1 MNNKNIFKYLIII
14 AIVVLVIVATVLIIL
29 NTKVKNPNIQED
41 VGEEDLPELEIDE
54 SIEKIDQINTFSMVE
69 KIVNSNID
77 SNTTFFATEIYFQE
91 IDVVLAYRLYVFGEI
106 FDIGNQSYQN
116 VFFAIDFDEES
127 SNYKITQKKLDI
139 EQSEYEQIAKS
150 GAQKYLITD
159 NYNGEFL
166 QEDISDNLVVKRYF
180 DYYKMLMITNPE
192 KAYSLLD
199 DEYKKIKFENY
210 NNFYTYINNKIAQIK
225 AMELFGLNIHFPV
238 TDPTWIFFLVLI
250 IILFAPM
257 ILGRLRIPHIIGMI
271 LAGVLVGKYGFNILE
286 RDSSFELFGKVG
298 LYYIMFLAGLEMDM
312 DDFKKNK
319 TKGLV
324 FGLFTFL
331 IPMALGI
338 WSSMSLLDYG
348 LVTSILLASMYAS
361 HTLIAYPIISRYGLS
376 RQRTVSITIGGTAV
390 TVVLALMV
398 LAVIGGMY
406 KGEDVGGL
414 FWAILLGKVL
424 ALFGLIIFLM
434 PRISRWFFRTYEDA
448 VMQFVFVLAMV
459 FLGGGLMELVGMEGI
474 LGAFLAGLVLNRFV
488 PHVSPLMNRLEFVGN
503 ALFIPYFLIGVGMI
517 IDVRCLFTQG
527 EALKVAVVM
536 TVVATFSKWL
546 AAWITQ
552 KIYGMQKV
560 ERSLIFGLSNA
571 QAAATLAAVL
581 IGHEII
587 MENGER
593 LLNDDVL
600 NGTVVMILFTCIIS
614 SVATERAARRMVTQ
628 ENLTGNDDKNNKEQE
643 RILIPVANPDTIEG
657 LVGMALMMRH
667 PKQKEPLV
675 ALSVINDNNASET
688 KELIGK
694 RNLERTAMVAAA
706 ADASVKTVL
715 RYDLNIAQGII
726 HTLKEYAVTD
736 VVIGLH
742 RKTNL
747 MDSFFGTMTENLLKG
762 THRQIMIAKL
772 LMPVNTLRRIVV
784 AVPEKAEYE
793 VGFMKWVVQLCR
805 MGKLLGCRVHF
816 FATEDTLRHLRAV
829 VEKQEANTFTE
840 FSVLEEWDDLLLL
853 TGQVNFDHLFVVV
866 SARKGSISYQ
876 TSFERLPSQVSKY
889 FADASLLIIYPDQLG
904 DPQEIVSFSD
914 PRGQSETRMYD
925 NVGKWFY
932 KWFKKGDE
940 RN

>member
-1 MNNKNIFKYLIII
+1 
-14 AIVVLVIVATVLIIL
+14 
-29 NTKVKNPNIQED
+29 
-41 VGEEDLPELEIDE
+41 
-54 SIEKIDQINTFSMVE
+54 
-69 KIVNSNID
+69 
-77 SNTTFFATEIYFQE
+77 
-91 IDVVLAYRLYVFGEI
+91 
-106 FDIGNQSYQN
+106 
-116 VFFAIDFDEES
+116 
-127 SNYKITQKKLDI
+127 
-139 EQSEYEQIAKS
+139 
-150 GAQKYLITD
+150 
-159 NYNGEFL
+159 
-166 QEDISDNLVVKRYF
+166 
-180 DYYKMLMITNPE
+180 
-192 KAYSLLD
+192 
-199 DEYKKIKFENY
+199 
-210 NNFYTYINNKIAQIK
+210 
-225 AMELFGLNIHFPV
+225 MELFDLNIHFPV

-271 LAGVLVGKYGFNILE
+271 LAGVVVGKYGFNILE

-312 DDFKKNK
+312 DDFKKNR

-324 FGLFTFL
+324 FGMFTFL
-331 IPMALGI
+331 IPMGLGI
-338 WSSMSLLDYG
+338 WSSMSMLNYG
-348 LVTSILLASMYAS
+348 FLTSVLLASMYAS

-414 FWAILLGKVL
+414 FWVLLVAKVVL
-424 ALFGLIIFLM
+424 LFGLIIFLM

-448 VMQFVFVLAMV
+448 VMQFIFVLAMV

-517 IDVRCLFTQG
+517 IDVRCLFTEG

-552 KIYGMQKV
+552 KIYGMKKV
-560 ERSLIFGLSNA
+560 EGSLIFGLSNA

-581 IGHEII
+581 IGHGII

-614 SVATERAARRMVTQ
+614 SVVTERAARKMVTQ
-628 ENLTGNDDKNNKEQE
+628 ENLMEGSEGKEQE
-643 RILIPVANPDTIEG
+643 RILIPVANPETIEG
-657 LVGMALMMRH
+657 LVGMALTMRH
-667 PKQKEPLV
+667 PKQKESLV
-675 ALSVINDNNASET
+675 ALSVINDNNTSET

-694 RNLERTAMVAAA
+694 RNLERTAMIAAA

-726 HTLKEYAVTD
+726 HTQKEYAVTD
-736 VVIGLH
+736 IVIGLH

-747 MDSFFGTMTENLLKG
+747 IDSFFGTMTENLLKV
-762 THRQIMIAKL
+762 TNRQIMIAKL

-784 AVPEKAEYE
+784 AVPDKAEYE
-793 VGFMKWVVQLCR
+793 KGFLKWMTQLCR
-805 MGKLLGCRVHF
+805 MGKQLGCRVHF
-816 FATEDTLRHLRAV
+816 FATEDTLKHLRALT
-829 VEKQEANTFTE
+829 EKQEANTFTE
-840 FSVLEEWDDLLLL
+840 FSLLEEWDDLLLL
-853 TGQVNFDHLFVVV
+853 TGQVNYDHLFVVV
-866 SARKGSISYQ
+866 SSRKGSISYQ
-876 TSFERLPSQVSKY
+876 TSFERLPSQISKY
-889 FADASLLIIYPDQLG
+889 FANNSLLIVYPDQLG
-904 DPQEIVSFSD
+904 DDPQEIVSFSD
-914 PRGQSETRMYD
+914 PRGQSETRVYD

>member
-1 MNNKNIFKYLIII
+1 
-14 AIVVLVIVATVLIIL
+14 
-29 NTKVKNPNIQED
+29 
-41 VGEEDLPELEIDE
+41 
-54 SIEKIDQINTFSMVE
+54 
-69 KIVNSNID
+69 
-77 SNTTFFATEIYFQE
+77 
-91 IDVVLAYRLYVFGEI
+91 
-106 FDIGNQSYQN
+106 
-116 VFFAIDFDEES
+116 
-127 SNYKITQKKLDI
+127 
-139 EQSEYEQIAKS
+139 
-150 GAQKYLITD
+150 
-159 NYNGEFL
+159 
-166 QEDISDNLVVKRYF
+166 
-180 DYYKMLMITNPE
+180 
-192 KAYSLLD
+192 
-199 DEYKKIKFENY
+199 
-210 NNFYTYINNKIAQIK
+210 
-225 AMELFGLNIHFPV
+225 MELFDLNIHFPV

-271 LAGVLVGKYGFNILE
+271 LAGVVVGKYGFNILE

-312 DDFKKNK
+312 DDFKKNR
-319 TKGLV
+319 TKGLI
-324 FGLFTFL
+324 FGMFTFL
-331 IPMALGI
+331 IPMGLGI
-338 WSSMSLLDYG
+338 WSSMSMLDYG
-348 LVTSILLASMYAS
+348 FLTSVLLASMYAS

-414 FWAILLGKVL
+414 FWVLLVAKVVL
-424 ALFGLIIFLM
+424 LFGLIIILM

-448 VMQFVFVLAMV
+448 VMQFIFVLAMV

-517 IDVRCLFTQG
+517 IDVRCLFTEG

-552 KIYGMQKV
+552 KIYGMKKV
-560 ERSLIFGLSNA
+560 EGSLIFGLSNA

-581 IGHEII
+581 IGHGII

-614 SVATERAARRMVTQ
+614 SVVTERAARKMVTQ
-628 ENLTGNDDKNNKEQE
+628 ENLMEGSEGKEQE
-643 RILIPVANPDTIEG
+643 RILIPVANPETIEG

-667 PKQKEPLV
+667 PKQKESLV
-675 ALSVINDNNASET
+675 ALSVINDNNTSET

-694 RNLERTAMVAAA
+694 RNLERTAMIAAA

-726 HTLKEYAVTD
+726 HTQKEYAVTD
-736 VVIGLH
+736 IVIGLH

-762 THRQIMIAKL
+762 TNRQIMIAKL

-784 AVPEKAEYE
+784 AVPDKAEYE
-793 VGFMKWVVQLCR
+793 KGFLKWMTQLCR
-805 MGKLLGCRVHF
+805 MGKQLGCRVHF
-816 FATEDTLRHLRAV
+816 FATEDTLKHLRALT
-829 VEKQEANTFTE
+829 EKQEANTFTE
-840 FSVLEEWDDLLLL
+840 FSLLEEWDDLLLL
-853 TGQVNFDHLFVVV
+853 TGQVNYDHLFVVV
-866 SARKGSISYQ
+866 SSRKGSISYQ
-876 TSFERLPSQVSKY
+876 TSFERLPSQISKY
-889 FADASLLIIYPDQLG
+889 FANNSLLIVYPDQLG
-904 DPQEIVSFSD
+904 DDPQEIVSFSD
-914 PRGQSETRMYD
+914 PRGQSETRVYD

>member
-1 MNNKNIFKYLIII
+1 
-14 AIVVLVIVATVLIIL
+14 
-29 NTKVKNPNIQED
+29 
-41 VGEEDLPELEIDE
+41 
-54 SIEKIDQINTFSMVE
+54 
-69 KIVNSNID
+69 
-77 SNTTFFATEIYFQE
+77 
-91 IDVVLAYRLYVFGEI
+91 
-106 FDIGNQSYQN
+106 
-116 VFFAIDFDEES
+116 
-127 SNYKITQKKLDI
+127 
-139 EQSEYEQIAKS
+139 
-150 GAQKYLITD
+150 
-159 NYNGEFL
+159 
-166 QEDISDNLVVKRYF
+166 
-180 DYYKMLMITNPE
+180 
-192 KAYSLLD
+192 
-199 DEYKKIKFENY
+199 
-210 NNFYTYINNKIAQIK
+210 
-225 AMELFGLNIHFPV
+225 MELFDLNIHFPV

-271 LAGVLVGKYGFNILE
+271 LAGVVVGKYGFNILE

-312 DDFKKNK
+312 DDFKKNR

-324 FGLFTFL
+324 FGMFTFL
-331 IPMALGI
+331 IPMGLGI
-338 WSSMSLLDYG
+338 WSSMSMLNYG
-348 LVTSILLASMYAS
+348 FLTSVLLASMYAS

-414 FWAILLGKVL
+414 FWVLLVAKVVL
-424 ALFGLIIFLM
+424 LFGLIIFLM

-448 VMQFVFVLAMV
+448 VMQFIFVLAMV

-517 IDVRCLFTQG
+517 IDVRCLFTEG

-552 KIYGMQKV
+552 KIYGMKKV
-560 ERSLIFGLSNA
+560 EGSLIFGLSNA

-581 IGHEII
+581 IGHGII

-614 SVATERAARRMVTQ
+614 SVVTERAARKMVTQ
-628 ENLTGNDDKNNKEQE
+628 ENLMEGSEGKEQE
-643 RILIPVANPDTIEG
+643 RILIPVANPETIEG

-667 PKQKEPLV
+667 PKQKESLV
-675 ALSVINDNNASET
+675 ALSVINDNNTSET

-694 RNLERTAMVAAA
+694 RNLERTAMIAAA

-726 HTLKEYAVTD
+726 HTQKEYAVTD
-736 VVIGLH
+736 IVIGLH
-742 RKTNL
+742 RKTIL

-762 THRQIMIAKL
+762 TNRQIMIAKL

-784 AVPEKAEYE
+784 AVPDKAEYE
-793 VGFMKWVVQLCR
+793 KGFLKWMTQLCR
-805 MGKLLGCRVHF
+805 MGKQLGCRVHF
-816 FATEDTLRHLRAV
+816 FATEDTLKHLRALT
-829 VEKQEANTFTE
+829 EKQEANTFTE
-840 FSVLEEWDDLLLL
+840 FSLLEEWDDLLLL
-853 TGQVNFDHLFVVV
+853 TGQVNYDHLFVVV
-866 SARKGSISYQ
+866 SSRKGSISYQ
-876 TSFERLPSQVSKY
+876 TSFERLPSQISKY
-889 FADASLLIIYPDQLG
+889 FANNSLLIVYPDQLG
-904 DPQEIVSFSD
+904 DDPQEIVSFSD
-914 PRGQSETRMYD
+914 PRGQSETRVYD

>member
-1 MNNKNIFKYLIII
+1 
-14 AIVVLVIVATVLIIL
+14 
-29 NTKVKNPNIQED
+29 
-41 VGEEDLPELEIDE
+41 
-54 SIEKIDQINTFSMVE
+54 
-69 KIVNSNID
+69 
-77 SNTTFFATEIYFQE
+77 
-91 IDVVLAYRLYVFGEI
+91 
-106 FDIGNQSYQN
+106 
-116 VFFAIDFDEES
+116 
-127 SNYKITQKKLDI
+127 
-139 EQSEYEQIAKS
+139 
-150 GAQKYLITD
+150 
-159 NYNGEFL
+159 
-166 QEDISDNLVVKRYF
+166 
-180 DYYKMLMITNPE
+180 
-192 KAYSLLD
+192 
-199 DEYKKIKFENY
+199 
-210 NNFYTYINNKIAQIK
+210 
-225 AMELFGLNIHFPV
+225 MELFDLNIHFPV

-271 LAGVLVGKYGFNILE
+271 LAGVVVGKYGFNILE

-312 DDFKKNK
+312 DDFKKNR

-324 FGLFTFL
+324 FGMFTFL
-331 IPMALGI
+331 IPMGLGI
-338 WSSMSLLDYG
+338 WSSMSMLNYG
-348 LVTSILLASMYAS
+348 FLTSVLLASMYAS

-414 FWAILLGKVL
+414 FWVLLVAKVVL
-424 ALFGLIIFLM
+424 LFGLIIFLM

-448 VMQFVFVLAMV
+448 VMQFIFVLAMV

-517 IDVRCLFTQG
+517 IDVRCLFTEG

-552 KIYGMQKV
+552 KIYGMKKV
-560 ERSLIFGLSNA
+560 EGSLIFGLSNA

-581 IGHEII
+581 IGHGII

-614 SVATERAARRMVTQ
+614 SVVTERAARKMVTQ
-628 ENLTGNDDKNNKEQE
+628 ENLMEGSEGKEQE
-643 RILIPVANPDTIEG
+643 RILIPVANPETIEG

-667 PKQKEPLV
+667 PKQKESLV
-675 ALSVINDNNASET
+675 ALSVINDNNTSET

-694 RNLERTAMVAAA
+694 RNLERTAMIAAA

-726 HTLKEYAVTD
+726 HTQKEYAVTD
-736 VVIGLH
+736 IVIGLH

-762 THRQIMIAKL
+762 TNRQIMIAKL

-784 AVPEKAEYE
+784 AVPDKAEYE
-793 VGFMKWVVQLCR
+793 KGFLKWMTQLCR
-805 MGKLLGCRVHF
+805 MGKQLGCRVHF
-816 FATEDTLRHLRAV
+816 FATEDTLKHLRALT
-829 VEKQEANTFTE
+829 EKQEANTFTE
-840 FSVLEEWDDLLLL
+840 FSLLEEWDDLLLL
-853 TGQVNFDHLFVVV
+853 TGQVNYDHLFVVV
-866 SARKGSISYQ
+866 SSRKGSISYQ
-876 TSFERLPSQVSKY
+876 TSFERLPSQISKY
-889 FADASLLIIYPDQLG
+889 FANNSLLIVYPDQLG
-904 DPQEIVSFSD
+904 DDPQEIVSFSD
-914 PRGQSETRMYD
+914 PRGQSETRVYD
-925 NVGKWFY
+925 NVRKWFY

>member
-1 MNNKNIFKYLIII
+1 
-14 AIVVLVIVATVLIIL
+14 
-29 NTKVKNPNIQED
+29 
-41 VGEEDLPELEIDE
+41 
-54 SIEKIDQINTFSMVE
+54 
-69 KIVNSNID
+69 
-77 SNTTFFATEIYFQE
+77 
-91 IDVVLAYRLYVFGEI
+91 
-106 FDIGNQSYQN
+106 
-116 VFFAIDFDEES
+116 
-127 SNYKITQKKLDI
+127 
-139 EQSEYEQIAKS
+139 
-150 GAQKYLITD
+150 
-159 NYNGEFL
+159 
-166 QEDISDNLVVKRYF
+166 
-180 DYYKMLMITNPE
+180 
-192 KAYSLLD
+192 
-199 DEYKKIKFENY
+199 
-210 NNFYTYINNKIAQIK
+210 
-225 AMELFGLNIHFPV
+225 
-238 TDPTWIFFLVLI
+238 
-250 IILFAPM
+250 
-257 ILGRLRIPHIIGMI
+257 MI
-271 LAGVLVGKYGFNILE
+271 LAGVVVGKYGFNILE

-312 DDFKKNK
+312 DDFKKNR

-324 FGLFTFL
+324 FGMFTFL
-331 IPMALGI
+331 IPMGLGI
-338 WSSMSLLDYG
+338 WSSMSMLNYG
-348 LVTSILLASMYAS
+348 FLTSVLLASMYAS

-414 FWAILLGKVL
+414 FWVLLVAKVVL
-424 ALFGLIIFLM
+424 LFGLIIFLM

-448 VMQFVFVLAMV
+448 VMQFIFVLAMV

-517 IDVRCLFTQG
+517 IDVRCLFTEG

-552 KIYGMQKV
+552 KIYGMKKV
-560 ERSLIFGLSNA
+560 EGSLIFGLSNA

-581 IGHEII
+581 IGHGII

-614 SVATERAARRMVTQ
+614 SVVAERAARKMVTQ
-628 ENLTGNDDKNNKEQE
+628 ENLMEGSEGKEQE
-643 RILIPVANPDTIEG
+643 RILIPVANPETIEG

-667 PKQKEPLV
+667 PKQKESLV
-675 ALSVINDNNASET
+675 ALSVINDNNTSET

-694 RNLERTAMVAAA
+694 RNLERTAMIAAA

-726 HTLKEYAVTD
+726 HTQKEYAVTD
-736 VVIGLH
+736 IVIGLH

-762 THRQIMIAKL
+762 TNRQIMIAKL

-784 AVPEKAEYE
+784 AVPDKAEYE
-793 VGFMKWVVQLCR
+793 KGFLKWMTQLCR
-805 MGKLLGCRVHF
+805 MGKQLGCRVHF
-816 FATEDTLRHLRAV
+816 FATEDTLKHLRALT
-829 VEKQEANTFTE
+829 EKQEANTFTE
-840 FSVLEEWDDLLLL
+840 FSLLEEWDDLLLL
-853 TGQVNFDHLFVVV
+853 TGQVNYDHLFVVV
-866 SARKGSISYQ
+866 SSRKGSISYQ
-876 TSFERLPSQVSKY
+876 TSFERLPSQISKY
-889 FADASLLIIYPDQLG
+889 FANNSLLIVYPDQLG
-904 DPQEIVSFSD
+904 DDPQEIVSFSD
-914 PRGQSETRMYD
+914 PRGQSETRVYD

>member
-1 MNNKNIFKYLIII
+1 
-14 AIVVLVIVATVLIIL
+14 
-29 NTKVKNPNIQED
+29 
-41 VGEEDLPELEIDE
+41 
-54 SIEKIDQINTFSMVE
+54 
-69 KIVNSNID
+69 
-77 SNTTFFATEIYFQE
+77 
-91 IDVVLAYRLYVFGEI
+91 
-106 FDIGNQSYQN
+106 
-116 VFFAIDFDEES
+116 
-127 SNYKITQKKLDI
+127 
-139 EQSEYEQIAKS
+139 
-150 GAQKYLITD
+150 
-159 NYNGEFL
+159 
-166 QEDISDNLVVKRYF
+166 
-180 DYYKMLMITNPE
+180 
-192 KAYSLLD
+192 
-199 DEYKKIKFENY
+199 
-210 NNFYTYINNKIAQIK
+210 
-225 AMELFGLNIHFPV
+225 MELFDLNIHFPV

-271 LAGVLVGKYGFNILE
+271 LAGVVVGKYGFNILE

-312 DDFKKNK
+312 DDFKKNR

-331 IPMALGI
+331 IPMGLGI
-338 WSSMSLLDYG
+338 WSSMSMLDYG
-348 LVTSILLASMYAS
+348 FLTSVLLASMYAS
-361 HTLIAYPIISRYGLS
+361 HTLIAYPVISRYGLS

-406 KGEDVGGL
+406 KGEDVGGM
-414 FWAILLGKVL
+414 FWILLVAKVVL
-424 ALFGLIIFLM
+424 LFALIIFFM
-434 PRISRWFFRTYEDA
+434 PRLSRWFFRKYEDA

-517 IDVRCLFTQG
+517 IDVRCLFTEG

-536 TVVATFSKWL
+536 TVVATLSKWL

-552 KIYGMQKV
+552 KIYGMKKV

-581 IGHEII
+581 IGHGII
-587 MENGER
+587 MDNGER

-628 ENLTGNDDKNNKEQE
+628 ENLIEDNEGGKGKEQE
-643 RILIPVANPDTIEG
+643 RILIPVANPETIEG

-667 PKQKEPLV
+667 PKQKDPLV

-688 KELIGK
+688 KELLGK

-726 HTLKEYAVTD
+726 HTQKEYSVTD
-736 VVIGLH
+736 IVIGLH
-742 RKTNL
+742 RKTSL
-747 MDSFFGTMTENLLKG
+747 MDTFFGTMTENLLKG

-772 LMPVNTLRRIVV
+772 LLPVNTLRRIVV
-784 AVPEKAEYE
+784 AVPDKAEYE
-793 VGFMKWVVQLCR
+793 KGFLKWVTQLCR
-805 MGKLLGCRVHF
+805 VGKQLGCRVHF
-816 FATEDTLRHLRAV
+816 FATEDTSKHLRAV
-829 VEKQEANTFTE
+829 TKRQEADTYTE
-840 FSVLEEWDDLLLL
+840 FSLLEDWDDLLIL

-866 SARKGSISYQ
+866 SSRKGSISYQ
-876 TSFERLPSQVSKY
+876 TSFERLPSQVSRY
-889 FADASLLIIYPDQLG
+889 FANNSLLIVYPDQLG
-904 DPQEIVSFSD
+904 DDPQEILSFSD
-914 PRGQSETRMYD
+914 PRGQSETRVYD
-925 NVGKWFY
+925 NVGKWVY

>member
-1 MNNKNIFKYLIII
+1 
-14 AIVVLVIVATVLIIL
+14 
-29 NTKVKNPNIQED
+29 
-41 VGEEDLPELEIDE
+41 
-54 SIEKIDQINTFSMVE
+54 
-69 KIVNSNID
+69 
-77 SNTTFFATEIYFQE
+77 
-91 IDVVLAYRLYVFGEI
+91 
-106 FDIGNQSYQN
+106 
-116 VFFAIDFDEES
+116 
-127 SNYKITQKKLDI
+127 
-139 EQSEYEQIAKS
+139 
-150 GAQKYLITD
+150 
-159 NYNGEFL
+159 
-166 QEDISDNLVVKRYF
+166 
-180 DYYKMLMITNPE
+180 
-192 KAYSLLD
+192 
-199 DEYKKIKFENY
+199 
-210 NNFYTYINNKIAQIK
+210 
-225 AMELFGLNIHFPV
+225 MELFDLNIHFPV

-271 LAGVLVGKYGFNILE
+271 LAGVVVSKYGFNILE

-312 DDFKKNK
+312 DDFKKNR

-324 FGLFTFL
+324 FGMFTFL
-331 IPMALGI
+331 IPMGLGI
-338 WSSMSLLDYG
+338 WSSMSMLNYG
-348 LVTSILLASMYAS
+348 FLTSVLLASMYAS

-414 FWAILLGKVL
+414 FWVLLVAKVVL
-424 ALFGLIIFLM
+424 LFGLIIFLM

-448 VMQFVFVLAMV
+448 VMQFIFVLAMV

-517 IDVRCLFTQG
+517 IDVRCLFTEG

-552 KIYGMQKV
+552 KIYGMKKV
-560 ERSLIFGLSNA
+560 EGSLIFGLSNA

-581 IGHEII
+581 IGHGII

-614 SVATERAARRMVTQ
+614 SVVTERAARKMVTQ
-628 ENLTGNDDKNNKEQE
+628 ENLMEGSEGKEQE
-643 RILIPVANPDTIEG
+643 RILIPVANPETIEG

-667 PKQKEPLV
+667 PKQKESLV
-675 ALSVINDNNASET
+675 ALSVINDNNTSET

-694 RNLERTAMVAAA
+694 RNLERTAMIAAA

-726 HTLKEYAVTD
+726 HTQKEYAVTD
-736 VVIGLH
+736 IVIGLH

-762 THRQIMIAKL
+762 TNRQIMIAKL

-784 AVPEKAEYE
+784 AVPDKAEYE
-793 VGFMKWVVQLCR
+793 KGFLKWMTQLCR
-805 MGKLLGCRVHF
+805 MGKQLGCRVHF
-816 FATEDTLRHLRAV
+816 FATEDTLKHLRALT
-829 VEKQEANTFTE
+829 EKQEANTFTE
-840 FSVLEEWDDLLLL
+840 FSLLEEWDDLLLL
-853 TGQVNFDHLFVVV
+853 TGQVNYDHLFVVV
-866 SARKGSISYQ
+866 SSRKGSISYQ
-876 TSFERLPSQVSKY
+876 TSFERLPSQISKY
-889 FADASLLIIYPDQLG
+889 FANNSLLIVYPDQLG
-904 DPQEIVSFSD
+904 DDPQEIVSFSD
-914 PRGQSETRMYD
+914 PRGQSETRVYD

>member
-1 MNNKNIFKYLIII
+1 MFWQIFSSLLQSDQMLDIFKSDFRLQKYISGRYAFLATDSSRAGNINHFLPTVGHRLSSFELRSTFLRIRPMTNQYLIRINMSSPLPII
-14 AIVVLVIVATVLIIL
+14 
-29 NTKVKNPNIQED
+29 IQRND
-41 VGEEDLPELEIDE
+41 
-54 SIEKIDQINTFSMVE
+54 
-69 KIVNSNID
+69 
-77 SNTTFFATEIYFQE
+77 
-91 IDVVLAYRLYVFGEI
+91 
-106 FDIGNQSYQN
+106 
-116 VFFAIDFDEES
+116 
-127 SNYKITQKKLDI
+127 
-139 EQSEYEQIAKS
+139 
-150 GAQKYLITD
+150 
-159 NYNGEFL
+159 
-166 QEDISDNLVVKRYF
+166 
-180 DYYKMLMITNPE
+180 
-192 KAYSLLD
+192 
-199 DEYKKIKFENY
+199 
-210 NNFYTYINNKIAQIK
+210 
-225 AMELFGLNIHFPV
+225 IHFS
-238 TDPTWIFFLVLI
+238 
-250 IILFAPM
+250 A
-257 ILGRLRIPHIIGMI
+257 
-271 LAGVLVGKYGFNILE
+271 
-286 RDSSFELFGKVG
+286 DSSFELFGKVG

-312 DDFKKNK
+312 DDFKKNR
-319 TKGLV
+319 TKGLI
-324 FGLFTFL
+324 FGMFTFL
-331 IPMALGI
+331 IPMGLGI
-338 WSSMSLLDYG
+338 WSSMSMLDYG
-348 LVTSILLASMYAS
+348 FLTSVLLASMYAS

-414 FWAILLGKVL
+414 FWVLLVAKVVL
-424 ALFGLIIFLM
+424 LFGLIIFLM

-448 VMQFVFVLAMV
+448 VMQFIFVLAMV

-517 IDVRCLFTQG
+517 IDVRCLFTEG

-552 KIYGMQKV
+552 KIYGMKKV
-560 ERSLIFGLSNA
+560 EGSLIFGLSNA

-581 IGHEII
+581 IGHGII

-614 SVATERAARRMVTQ
+614 SVVTERAARKMVTQ
-628 ENLTGNDDKNNKEQE
+628 ENLMEGSEGKEQE
-643 RILIPVANPDTIEG
+643 RILIPVANPETIEG

-667 PKQKEPLV
+667 PKQKESLV
-675 ALSVINDNNASET
+675 ALSVINDNNTSET

-694 RNLERTAMVAAA
+694 RNLERTAMIAAA

-726 HTLKEYAVTD
+726 HTQKEYAVTD
-736 VVIGLH
+736 IVIGLH

-762 THRQIMIAKL
+762 TNRQIMIAKL

-784 AVPEKAEYE
+784 AVPDKAEYE
-793 VGFMKWVVQLCR
+793 KGFLKWMTQLCR
-805 MGKLLGCRVHF
+805 MGKQLGCRVHF
-816 FATEDTLRHLRAV
+816 FATEDTLKHLRALT
-829 VEKQEANTFTE
+829 EKQEANTFTE
-840 FSVLEEWDDLLLL
+840 FSLLEEWDDLLLL
-853 TGQVNFDHLFVVV
+853 TGQVNYDHLFVVV
-866 SARKGSISYQ
+866 SSRKGSISYQ
-876 TSFERLPSQVSKY
+876 TSFERLPSQISKY
-889 FADASLLIIYPDQLG
+889 FANNSLLIVYPDQLG
-904 DPQEIVSFSD
+904 DDPQEIVSFSD
-914 PRGQSETRMYD
+914 PRGQSETRVYD

>member
-1 MNNKNIFKYLIII
+1 
-14 AIVVLVIVATVLIIL
+14 
-29 NTKVKNPNIQED
+29 
-41 VGEEDLPELEIDE
+41 
-54 SIEKIDQINTFSMVE
+54 
-69 KIVNSNID
+69 
-77 SNTTFFATEIYFQE
+77 
-91 IDVVLAYRLYVFGEI
+91 
-106 FDIGNQSYQN
+106 
-116 VFFAIDFDEES
+116 
-127 SNYKITQKKLDI
+127 
-139 EQSEYEQIAKS
+139 
-150 GAQKYLITD
+150 
-159 NYNGEFL
+159 
-166 QEDISDNLVVKRYF
+166 
-180 DYYKMLMITNPE
+180 
-192 KAYSLLD
+192 
-199 DEYKKIKFENY
+199 
-210 NNFYTYINNKIAQIK
+210 
-225 AMELFGLNIHFPV
+225 MELFDLNIHFPV

-271 LAGVLVGKYGFNILE
+271 LAGVVVGKYGFNILE

-312 DDFKKNK
+312 DDFKKNR

-324 FGLFTFL
+324 FGMFTFL
-331 IPMALGI
+331 IPMGLGI
-338 WSSMSLLDYG
+338 WSSMSMLNYG
-348 LVTSILLASMYAS
+348 FLTSVLLASMYAS

-414 FWAILLGKVL
+414 FWVLLVAKVVL
-424 ALFGLIIFLM
+424 LFGLIIFLM

-448 VMQFVFVLAMV
+448 VMQFIFVLAMV

-517 IDVRCLFTQG
+517 IDVRCLFTEG

-552 KIYGMQKV
+552 KIYGMKKV
-560 ERSLIFGLSNA
+560 EGSLIFGLSNA

-581 IGHEII
+581 IGHGII

-614 SVATERAARRMVTQ
+614 SVVTERAARKMVTQ
-628 ENLTGNDDKNNKEQE
+628 ENLMEGSEGKEQE
-643 RILIPVANPDTIEG
+643 RILIPVANPETIEG
-657 LVGMALMMRH
+657 LVGMALMMRY
-667 PKQKEPLV
+667 PKQKESLV
-675 ALSVINDNNASET
+675 ALSVINDNNTSET

-694 RNLERTAMVAAA
+694 RNLERTAMIAAA
-706 ADASVKTVL
+706 ADASVKAVL

-726 HTLKEYAVTD
+726 HTQKEYAVTD
-736 VVIGLH
+736 IVIGLH

-762 THRQIMIAKL
+762 TNRQIMIAKL

-784 AVPEKAEYE
+784 AVPDKAEYE
-793 VGFMKWVVQLCR
+793 KGFLKWMTQLCR
-805 MGKLLGCRVHF
+805 MGKQLGCRVHF
-816 FATEDTLRHLRAV
+816 FATEDTLKHLRALT
-829 VEKQEANTFTE
+829 EKQEANTFTE
-840 FSVLEEWDDLLLL
+840 FSLLEEWDDLLLL
-853 TGQVNFDHLFVVV
+853 TGQVNYDHLFVVV
-866 SARKGSISYQ
+866 SSRKGSISYQ
-876 TSFERLPSQVSKY
+876 TSFERLPSQISKY
-889 FADASLLIIYPDQLG
+889 FANNSLLIVYPDQLG
-904 DPQEIVSFSD
+904 DDPQEIVSFSD
-914 PRGQSETRMYD
+914 PRGQSETRVYD

>member
-1 MNNKNIFKYLIII
+1 
-14 AIVVLVIVATVLIIL
+14 
-29 NTKVKNPNIQED
+29 
-41 VGEEDLPELEIDE
+41 
-54 SIEKIDQINTFSMVE
+54 
-69 KIVNSNID
+69 
-77 SNTTFFATEIYFQE
+77 
-91 IDVVLAYRLYVFGEI
+91 
-106 FDIGNQSYQN
+106 
-116 VFFAIDFDEES
+116 
-127 SNYKITQKKLDI
+127 
-139 EQSEYEQIAKS
+139 
-150 GAQKYLITD
+150 
-159 NYNGEFL
+159 
-166 QEDISDNLVVKRYF
+166 
-180 DYYKMLMITNPE
+180 
-192 KAYSLLD
+192 
-199 DEYKKIKFENY
+199 
-210 NNFYTYINNKIAQIK
+210 
-225 AMELFGLNIHFPV
+225 MELFDLNIHFPV

-271 LAGVLVGKYGFNILE
+271 LAGVAVGKYGFNILE

-312 DDFKKNK
+312 DDFKKNR

-324 FGLFTFL
+324 FGMFTFL
-331 IPMALGI
+331 IPMGLGI
-338 WSSMSLLDYG
+338 WSSMSMLGYG
-348 LVTSILLASMYAS
+348 FLTSVLLASMYAS

-406 KGEDVGGL
+406 KGEEVGGL
-414 FWAILLGKVL
+414 FWVLLVARVVL
-424 ALFGLIIFLM
+424 LFGLIIFLM
-434 PRISRWFFRTYEDA
+434 PRISRWFFRTYDDA

-517 IDVRCLFTQG
+517 IDVRCLFTEG

-552 KIYGMQKV
+552 KIYGMKKV
-560 ERSLIFGLSNA
+560 EGSLIFGLSNA

-581 IGHEII
+581 IGHGII

-593 LLNDDVL
+593 LLSDDVL

-614 SVATERAARRMVTQ
+614 SVVTERAARKMVTQ
-628 ENLTGNDDKNNKEQE
+628 ENLTEGGEGKELE
-643 RILIPVANPDTIEG
+643 RILIPVANPETIEG

-667 PKQKEPLV
+667 PRQKESLV
-675 ALSVINDNNASET
+675 ALSVINDDNTSET

-694 RNLERTAMVAAA
+694 RNLERTAMIAAA

-726 HTLKEYAVTD
+726 HTQKEYAVTD

-747 MDSFFGTMTENLLKG
+747 MDSFFGNLTESLLKG
-762 THRQIMIAKL
+762 TNRQIMITKL

-784 AVPEKAEYE
+784 AVPDKAEYE
-793 VGFMKWVVQLCR
+793 MGFLKWVTQLCR
-805 MGKLLGCRVHF
+805 MGKQLGCRVHF
-816 FATEDTLRHLRAV
+816 FATEDTLKHLRV
-829 VEKQEANTFTE
+829 VTEKQEANTFTE
-840 FSVLEEWDDLLLL
+840 ISVLEEWDDLLLL
-853 TGQVNFDHLFVVV
+853 TGQVSYDHLFVVV
-866 SARKGSISYQ
+866 SSRKGSISYQ
-876 TSFERLPSQVSKY
+876 TSFERLPAQISKY
-889 FADASLLIIYPDQLG
+889 FANNSLLIVYPDQLG
-904 DPQEIVSFSD
+904 DDPQEIVSFSD
-914 PRGQSETRMYD
+914 PRGQSETRVYD

>member
-1 MNNKNIFKYLIII
+1 
-14 AIVVLVIVATVLIIL
+14 
-29 NTKVKNPNIQED
+29 
-41 VGEEDLPELEIDE
+41 
-54 SIEKIDQINTFSMVE
+54 
-69 KIVNSNID
+69 
-77 SNTTFFATEIYFQE
+77 
-91 IDVVLAYRLYVFGEI
+91 
-106 FDIGNQSYQN
+106 
-116 VFFAIDFDEES
+116 
-127 SNYKITQKKLDI
+127 
-139 EQSEYEQIAKS
+139 
-150 GAQKYLITD
+150 
-159 NYNGEFL
+159 
-166 QEDISDNLVVKRYF
+166 
-180 DYYKMLMITNPE
+180 
-192 KAYSLLD
+192 
-199 DEYKKIKFENY
+199 
-210 NNFYTYINNKIAQIK
+210 
-225 AMELFGLNIHFPV
+225 MELFDLNIHFPV

-271 LAGVLVGKYGFNILE
+271 LAGVVVGKYGFNILE

-312 DDFKKNK
+312 DDFKKNR

-324 FGLFTFL
+324 FGMFTFL
-331 IPMALGI
+331 IPMGLGI
-338 WSSMSLLDYG
+338 WSSMSMLNYG
-348 LVTSILLASMYAS
+348 FLTSVLLASMYAS

-414 FWAILLGKVL
+414 FWVLLVAKVVL
-424 ALFGLIIFLM
+424 LFGLIIFLM

-448 VMQFVFVLAMV
+448 VMQFIFVLAMV

-517 IDVRCLFTQG
+517 IDVRCLFTEG

-552 KIYGMQKV
+552 KIYGMKKV
-560 ERSLIFGLSNA
+560 EGSLIFGLSNA

-581 IGHEII
+581 IGHGII

-614 SVATERAARRMVTQ
+614 SVVTERAARKMVTQ
-628 ENLTGNDDKNNKEQE
+628 ENLMEGSEGKEQE
-643 RILIPVANPDTIEG
+643 RILIPVANPETIEG

-667 PKQKEPLV
+667 PKQKESLV
-675 ALSVINDNNASET
+675 ALSVINDNNTSET

-694 RNLERTAMVAAA
+694 RNLERTAMIAAA

-726 HTLKEYAVTD
+726 HTQKEYAVTD
-736 VVIGLH
+736 IVIGLH

-747 MDSFFGTMTENLLKG
+747 MDSFCGTMTENLLKG
-762 THRQIMIAKL
+762 TNRQIMIAKL

-784 AVPEKAEYE
+784 AVPDKAEYE
-793 VGFMKWVVQLCR
+793 KGFLKWMTQLCR
-805 MGKLLGCRVHF
+805 MGKQLGCRVHF
-816 FATEDTLRHLRAV
+816 FATEDTLKHLRALT
-829 VEKQEANTFTE
+829 EKQEANTFTE
-840 FSVLEEWDDLLLL
+840 FSLLEEWDDLLLL
-853 TGQVNFDHLFVVV
+853 TGQVNYDHLFVVV
-866 SARKGSISYQ
+866 SSRKGSISYQ
-876 TSFERLPSQVSKY
+876 TSFERLPSQISKY
-889 FADASLLIIYPDQLG
+889 FANNSLLIVYPDQLG
-904 DPQEIVSFSD
+904 DDPQEIVSFSD
-914 PRGQSETRMYD
+914 PRGQSETRVYD

>member
-1 MNNKNIFKYLIII
+1 
-14 AIVVLVIVATVLIIL
+14 
-29 NTKVKNPNIQED
+29 
-41 VGEEDLPELEIDE
+41 
-54 SIEKIDQINTFSMVE
+54 
-69 KIVNSNID
+69 
-77 SNTTFFATEIYFQE
+77 
-91 IDVVLAYRLYVFGEI
+91 
-106 FDIGNQSYQN
+106 
-116 VFFAIDFDEES
+116 
-127 SNYKITQKKLDI
+127 
-139 EQSEYEQIAKS
+139 
-150 GAQKYLITD
+150 
-159 NYNGEFL
+159 
-166 QEDISDNLVVKRYF
+166 
-180 DYYKMLMITNPE
+180 
-192 KAYSLLD
+192 
-199 DEYKKIKFENY
+199 
-210 NNFYTYINNKIAQIK
+210 
-225 AMELFGLNIHFPV
+225 MELFDLNIHFPV
-238 TDPTWIFFLVLI
+238 TDPTWIFFLVLS

-257 ILGRLRIPHIIGMI
+257 IWGRLRIPHIIGMI
-271 LAGVLVGKYGFNILE
+271 LAGVVVGKYGFNILE

-312 DDFKKNK
+312 DDFKKNR
-319 TKGLV
+319 TKGLI
-324 FGLFTFL
+324 FGMFTFL
-331 IPMALGI
+331 IPMGLGI
-338 WSSMSLLDYG
+338 WSSMSMLDYG
-348 LVTSILLASMYAS
+348 FLTSVLLASMYAS

-414 FWAILLGKVL
+414 FWVLLVAKVVL
-424 ALFGLIIFLM
+424 LFGLIIFLM

-448 VMQFVFVLAMV
+448 VMQFIFVLAMV

-517 IDVRCLFTQG
+517 IDVRCLFTEG

-552 KIYGMQKV
+552 KIYGMKKV
-560 ERSLIFGLSNA
+560 EGSLIFGLSNA

-581 IGHEII
+581 IGHGII

-614 SVATERAARRMVTQ
+614 SVVTERAARKMVTQ
-628 ENLTGNDDKNNKEQE
+628 ENLMEGSEGKEQE
-643 RILIPVANPDTIEG
+643 RILIPVANPETIEG

-667 PKQKEPLV
+667 PKQKESLV
-675 ALSVINDNNASET
+675 ALSVINDNNTSET

-694 RNLERTAMVAAA
+694 RNLERTAMIAAA

-726 HTLKEYAVTD
+726 HTQKEYAVTD
-736 VVIGLH
+736 IVIGLH

-762 THRQIMIAKL
+762 TNRQIMIAKL

-784 AVPEKAEYE
+784 AVPDKAEYE
-793 VGFMKWVVQLCR
+793 KGFLKWMTQLCR
-805 MGKLLGCRVHF
+805 MGKQLGCRVHF
-816 FATEDTLRHLRAV
+816 FATEDTLKHLRALT
-829 VEKQEANTFTE
+829 EKQEANTFTE
-840 FSVLEEWDDLLLL
+840 FSLLEEWDDLLLL
-853 TGQVNFDHLFVVV
+853 TGQVNYDHLFVVV
-866 SARKGSISYQ
+866 SSRKGSISYQ
-876 TSFERLPSQVSKY
+876 TSFERLPSQISKY
-889 FADASLLIIYPDQLG
+889 FANNSLLIVYPDQLG
-904 DPQEIVSFSD
+904 DDPQEIVSFSD
-914 PRGQSETRMYD
+914 PRGQSETRVYD

>member
-1 MNNKNIFKYLIII
+1 
-14 AIVVLVIVATVLIIL
+14 
-29 NTKVKNPNIQED
+29 
-41 VGEEDLPELEIDE
+41 
-54 SIEKIDQINTFSMVE
+54 
-69 KIVNSNID
+69 
-77 SNTTFFATEIYFQE
+77 
-91 IDVVLAYRLYVFGEI
+91 
-106 FDIGNQSYQN
+106 
-116 VFFAIDFDEES
+116 
-127 SNYKITQKKLDI
+127 
-139 EQSEYEQIAKS
+139 
-150 GAQKYLITD
+150 
-159 NYNGEFL
+159 
-166 QEDISDNLVVKRYF
+166 
-180 DYYKMLMITNPE
+180 
-192 KAYSLLD
+192 
-199 DEYKKIKFENY
+199 
-210 NNFYTYINNKIAQIK
+210 
-225 AMELFGLNIHFPV
+225 MELFDLNIHFPV

-271 LAGVLVGKYGFNILE
+271 LAGVVVGKYGFNILE

-298 LYYIMFLAGLEMDM
+298 LYYIMFWAGLEMDM
-312 DDFKKNK
+312 DDFKKNR

-324 FGLFTFL
+324 FGMFTFL
-331 IPMALGI
+331 IPMGLGI
-338 WSSMSLLDYG
+338 WSSMSMLNYG
-348 LVTSILLASMYAS
+348 FLTSVLLASMYAS

-414 FWAILLGKVL
+414 FWVLLVAKVVL
-424 ALFGLIIFLM
+424 LFGLIIFLM

-448 VMQFVFVLAMV
+448 VMQFIFVLAMV

-517 IDVRCLFTQG
+517 IDVRCLFTEG

-552 KIYGMQKV
+552 KIYGMKKV
-560 ERSLIFGLSNA
+560 EGSLIFGLSNA

-581 IGHEII
+581 IGHGII

-614 SVATERAARRMVTQ
+614 SVVTERAARKMVTQ
-628 ENLTGNDDKNNKEQE
+628 ENLMEGSEGKEQE
-643 RILIPVANPDTIEG
+643 RILIPVANPETIEG

-667 PKQKEPLV
+667 PKQKESLV
-675 ALSVINDNNASET
+675 ALSVINDNNTSET

-694 RNLERTAMVAAA
+694 RNLERTAMIAAA

-726 HTLKEYAVTD
+726 HTQKEYAVTD
-736 VVIGLH
+736 IVIGLH

-762 THRQIMIAKL
+762 TNRQIMIAKL

-784 AVPEKAEYE
+784 AVPDKAEYE
-793 VGFMKWVVQLCR
+793 KGFLKWMTQLCR
-805 MGKLLGCRVHF
+805 MGKQLGCRVHF
-816 FATEDTLRHLRAV
+816 FATEDTLKHLRALT
-829 VEKQEANTFTE
+829 EKQEANTFTE
-840 FSVLEEWDDLLLL
+840 FSLLEEWDDLLLL
-853 TGQVNFDHLFVVV
+853 TGQVNYDHLFVVV
-866 SARKGSISYQ
+866 SSRKGSISYQ
-876 TSFERLPSQVSKY
+876 TSFERLPSQISKY
-889 FADASLLIIYPDQLG
+889 FANNSLLIVYPDQLG
-904 DPQEIVSFSD
+904 DDPQEIVSFSD
-914 PRGQSETRMYD
+914 PRGQSETRVYD